1 MFVWVVLVFA
11 VIGVA
16 NERKDH
22 DDDDD
27 GRDDANDN
35 HNDDN

>member
-1 MFVWVVLVFA
+1 MFVGVMLVFA

-22 DDDDD
+22 DDDY

>member
-1 MFVWVVLVFA
+1 MFVGVMLVFA

-22 DDDDD
+22 DDD

-35 HNDDN
+35 HKDDT

>member
-1 MFVWVVLVFA
+1 MFAGVMLVFA

-22 DDDDD
+22 DD

>member
-1 MFVWVVLVFA
+1 MFVGVMLVFA
-11 VIGVA
+11 VIGVT

-22 DDDDD
+22 NDDG

>member
-1 MFVWVVLVFA
+1 MFVGVMLVFA

-22 DDDDD
+22 DGDD
-27 GRDDANDN
+27 GRYDANDN

>member
-1 MFVWVVLVFA
+1 MFVGVMLVFA

-22 DDDDD
+22 DDDD

-35 HNDDN
+35 HKDDT

>member
-1 MFVWVVLVFA
+1 MLVGVMLVFA

-22 DDDDD
+22 DYDD

>member
-1 MFVWVVLVFA
+1 MFVGVMLVFA

-22 DDDDD
+22 DDDD
-27 GRDDANDN
+27 GRDDANNN